1 MKWRLIILSSFFSA
15 SLFAQTPSSRE
26 LVYCVS
32 LINVPNLNPGLQ
44 FGLEYGIVDKVNFI
58 NGVSRGKKS
67 SYNLT
72 VNQFIVALNA
82 GTAYR
87 LGKSTDVFTS
97 LTAEFR
103 RTTPKRNQFQLGLG
117 PGYVMQFYDNK
128 KLKHP
133 LSPFLN
139 APTEQVGFVAPMAF
153 IGLGKYRTGKHK
165 FQFWH
170 LRAAN
175 YFLISGNQVKAY
187 PMLELRLSFHKR
199 PIA

>member
-26 LVYCVS
+26 LVYCTS

-58 NGVSRGKKS
+58 NGLSRGKKS

-72 VNQFIVALNA
+72 VNQFIVAFNV
-82 GTAYR
+82 GSAYR
-87 LGKSTDVFTS
+87 LEKGTDVFAS

-103 RTTPKRNQFQLGLG
+103 HTTSKRAQIQLGAG
-117 PGYVMQFYDNK
+117 PGYMIRFVGTGNV
-128 KLKHP
+128 KHP

-139 APTEQVGFVAPMAF
+139 SPILNFRYMAPMAF
-153 IGLGKYRTGKHK
+153 LGLGKYRTGKHK

>member
-26 LVYCVS
+26 LVYCTS

-87 LGKSTDVFTS
+87 LEKSTDVFTS

-139 APTEQVGFVAPMAF
+139 TPLEQVGFVAPMAF
-153 IGLGKYRTGKHK
+153 IGFGKYRTGNHK

-175 YFLISGNQVKAY
+175 YFLISGNQVKAI
-187 PMLELRLSFHKR
+187 PMLELRSSFHKR